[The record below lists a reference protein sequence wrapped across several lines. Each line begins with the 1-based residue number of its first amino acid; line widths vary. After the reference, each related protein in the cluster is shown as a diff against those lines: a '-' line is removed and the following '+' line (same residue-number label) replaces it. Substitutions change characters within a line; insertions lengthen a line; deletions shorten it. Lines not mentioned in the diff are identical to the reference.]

1 MNVRPA
7 AVILAAGS
15 GARIGQP
22 KYRLPAAGGTF
33 LDRVVGLARVA
44 GCEPVVCV
52 VAPQEAERVRAQFDA
67 LIHVVS
73 NPDPSRGMVSSLR
86 EAIGHLA
93 GAPGAFV
100 FPVDHPYIAPAT
112 MHQLMECVQGQLD
125 AVVKPEYLGR
135 GGHPVYVP
143 ASLFGRV
150 REAGHDAS
158 LRTIIAG
165 SGMRTI
171 RVLVNDDGVVQ
182 NVNTPDDLRGE
193 E

>member
-1 MNVRPA
+1 MTVPPA

-15 GARIGQP
+15 GERIGQP
-22 KYRLPAAGGTF
+22 KYRLPAGGGTF

-52 VAPQEAERVRAQFDA
+52 VAPDEAARVRAQFDA
-67 LIHVVS
+67 SVRVVQ

-93 GAPGAFV
+93 GTPGVFV

-112 MHQLMECVQGQLD
+112 VQLLMECAQGQLD

-143 ASLFGRV
+143 AGLFGQI
-150 REAGHDAS
+150 REAGIDAS
-158 LRTIIAG
+158 LRTIIAA
-165 SGMRTI
+165 SGMRTV
-171 RVLVNDDGVVQ
+171 RVLVSDDGVIH
-182 NVNTPDDLRGE
+182 NVNTPDDLR
-193 E
+193 

>member
-1 MNVRPA
+1 MITPPA

-22 KYRLPAAGGTF
+22 KYRLPAGGGTF
-33 LDRVVGLARVA
+33 LDRVVGLARIA

-52 VAPQEAERVRAQFDA
+52 VAPQEADRVRMKFDPTI
-67 LIHVVS
+67 LVVT

-86 EAIGHLA
+86 EAIGHVA
-93 GAPGAFV
+93 GAPGVFV

-112 MHQLMECVQGQLD
+112 MHLLMECVQGQTD
-125 AVVKPEYLGR
+125 VVVKPEYLGR

-143 ASLFGRV
+143 AGLFGLI
-150 REAGHDAS
+150 REAGRDAS

-165 SGMRTI
+165 SGMRTV
-171 RVLVNDDGVVQ
+171 RVLVSDDGVIH

-193 E
+193 H